1 MPKKKKEKEEDLW
14 MYILLQT
21 TLLIL
26 LESIE
31 SYKFSI
37 SEIKISYIVL
47 LLPLTIFITNYI
59 IKKYN
64 YKAAIISIITS
75 GFATLLYIMIISF
88 AINRPFILTN
98 TIGEFITYIISQ
110 FTNLIIY
117 SFILDNTK
125 SPHTLVFL
133 NYIFVLIIF
142 YMIYTVFYLNLIML
156 DNYWERYF
164 ISITIQIIICIPLT
178 IVDKLIKRGS
188 EYDVNPK

>member
-1 MPKKKKEKEEDLW
+1 MPTKKNKNEEDLW

-26 LESIE
+26 IESIKIF
-31 SYKFSI
+31 KFSI
-37 SEIKISYIVL
+37 NGIKISYIIL
-47 LLPLTIFITNYI
+47 LLPLTIFISNYI

-64 YKAAIISIITS
+64 YKAAIINIITS
-75 GFATLLYIMIISF
+75 GFGALIYMMIMSF
-88 AINRPFILTN
+88 VMNRPFMLTN

-117 SFILDNTK
+117 SFLLDNTK

-133 NYIFVLIIF
+133 NYLFVLIIY
-142 YMIYTVFYLNLIML
+142 YMVYTVFYLNLIML
-156 DNYWERYF
+156 DGYWERYF

-178 IVDKLIKRGS
+178 IGDKLIKRGS
-188 EYDVNPK
+188 EYKM